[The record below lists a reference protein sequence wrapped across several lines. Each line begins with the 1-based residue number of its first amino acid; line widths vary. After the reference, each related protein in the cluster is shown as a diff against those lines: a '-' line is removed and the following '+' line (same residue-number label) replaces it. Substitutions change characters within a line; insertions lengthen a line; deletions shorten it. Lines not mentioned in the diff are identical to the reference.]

1 MFADDFLGAAINY
14 VAARKRISPAPAEPS
29 FSILRYEL
37 IKGTQEDT
45 LEVTGKRVTW
55 KISGETSFQSSFIC
69 LFPAPPD
76 AHNKYSIKT
85 FLSKHSCSRS
95 IPKKFP
101 SVNFLLT
108 IRSVKMIEMIFLFSP
123 STTLLSVRT
132 KNLNIETFVRNS
144 RSLAIIPALEI
155 PLNVESNLLFFSFSS
170 KESTNNFVPATSAA
184 VRRVLD
190 FNGRRWKGNFI
201 LFICRLTRCDTRWS
215 VRSTT
220 TYPRARTRAS
230 PAIVA
235 AEPFEIHGISRGP
248 C

>member
-14 VAARKRISPAPAEPS
+14 VAARKRISPVPAEPS

-45 LEVTGKRVTW
+45 LEVMAKRVTW

-155 PLNVESNLLFFSFSS
+155 PLNVESNLLFFFFFIKGIDEQFRPSNVSG
-170 KESTNNFVPATSAA
+170 ST
-184 VRRVLD
+184 
-190 FNGRRWKGNFI
+190 
-201 LFICRLTRCDTRWS
+201 
-215 VRSTT
+215 
-220 TYPRARTRAS
+220 PRAR
-230 PAIVA
+230 
-235 AEPFEIHGISRGP
+235 F
-248 C
+248 